1 MSLWRGR
8 ERHDCHGAS
17 AGSPWADFLGTDNQA
32 EKEKEMHL
40 LQWLKFYDIDLI
52 NVLDTGSNS
61 ELKSVI
67 MSPPDLQTL
76 EALLWPL
83 HHGVQEAEENDNLD
97 RTLLSDLT
105 SSKKTW
111 NLQVLRWSA
120 FFACFYLQVSVS
132 RCSIATFLFQ
142 LYFLVSS
149 LFYLL
154 WQLS

>member
-8 ERHDCHGAS
+8 ERQDCHGAS
-17 AGSPWADFLGTDNQA
+17 AGSPWADFLGTDSQA
-32 EKEKEMHL
+32 EREMLHL
-40 LQWLKFYDIDLI
+40 LQWLQSNDIDLI

-105 SSKKTW
+105 SSKK
-111 NLQVLRWSA
+111 NLKLASSKVVCL
-120 FFACFYLQVSVS
+120 FACFYLQVSVS